1 MLGRLFVEKHSN
13 DLEIGLRFKK
23 EIEKDFEDLYG
34 IKGRDFY
41 SAFYSIPQK
50 SPLLWINLNPGG
62 TPDDYKILSDDQL
75 AQGRHEFWHGDGKTS
90 KATGQFLQRLF
101 GVPQRKLRS
110 IQGTNVAWER
120 SKKGSDINLVQAA
133 KRAAPLLN
141 RYLQF
146 VQPSVLMFG
155 GAEAFRLF
163 VESQGATISATHET
177 LMGNWGTSQ
186 ARIFVSSSLVVP
198 GVGSVDAIMVS
209 HPSRGVRAGV
219 LERCQAALGNL
230 ALPDAVA

>member
-1 MLGRLFVEKHSN
+1 MEVHN
-13 DLEIGLRFKK
+13 QALETGLKFKGD
-23 EIEKDFEDLYG
+23 IEREFEVKYG

-41 SAFYSIPQK
+41 SAFYSVPQK
-50 SPLLWINLNPGG
+50 SPVVWINLNPGG
-62 TPDDYKILSDDQL
+62 TPDNYKILSDEQL

-101 GVPQRKLRS
+101 GVTQRKLRS

-120 SKKGSDINLVQAA
+120 SKQGSDINLALAA
-133 KRAAPLLN
+133 KRAAPFLN

-198 GVGSVDAIMVS
+198 GLGSVEAIMVS

-219 LERCQAALGNL
+219 LERCQAALADL

>member
-1 MLGRLFVEKHSN
+1 MEVHN
-13 DLEIGLRFKK
+13 QALETGLKFKGD
-23 EIEKDFEDLYG
+23 IEREFEGKYG

-41 SAFYSIPQK
+41 SAFYSVPQK
-50 SPLLWINLNPGG
+50 SPVVWINLNPGG
-62 TPDDYKILSDDQL
+62 TPDNYKILSDEQL

-120 SKKGSDINLVQAA
+120 SKQGSDINLALAA

-198 GVGSVDAIMVS
+198 GLGSVEAIMVS

-219 LERCQAALGNL
+219 LERCQAALADL